1 VKKTSAAIAA
11 CIIAAWTMAGAATAA
26 ETSPAWKPIFNGRNL
41 DGWSVQY
48 ASKTPADAPPAAS
61 IFRVENG
68 EIHAYPTQ
76 AAGSEQPNAVL
87 VTTSDHRDY
96 RLSLEYKWGEKKFPP
111 RLDHVRDAGL
121 LYNVHRDRPADW
133 PAAIESQIQE
143 GDTGD
148 LWAVSARAS
157 SFIDPKSQRY
167 ALPENGGV
175 AITVGNEGKFERVR
189 HGRVNEYPG
198 WNTVEVIVRG
208 DRATHIVNGVVN
220 MRASDLKSW
229 DATSNSWV
237 PLNHG
242 RIALQ
247 AESAEIF
254 YRNIR
259 IRPLTD
265 ADDLPP
271 APKATEVWYPVPA
284 KVTPGAT
291 PGAAPSD
298 AIVLFDGRNL
308 DAWQSANGGA
318 PARWSVVN
326 GEMVVA
332 PGTGD
337 IQTKAGFGDVQL
349 HIEWCGPSLP
359 PDKVNQDRANSGVF
373 LQDIYEVQV
382 LDNFKNPTY
391 VNGMVGSIYKQ
402 YPPLVNAT
410 LPAETWNVY
419 DIVFSAPRFNA
430 DGSLASPARVTVL
443 HNGVLVQNN
452 VALKGGTTY
461 IGAPSYHAHGDAP
474 LRLQDHGHLV
484 RFRNIWL
491 RKL

>member
-1 VKKTSAAIAA
+1 MKRTSAAVAA
-11 CIIAAWTMAGAATAA
+11 WIIAASTMAGTAFAADS
-26 ETSPAWKPIFNGRNL
+26 SPAWKPIFNGKNF
-41 DGWSVQY
+41 DGWSMHY
-48 ASKTPADAPPAAS
+48 ASKTPADAPPVAS

-76 AAGSEQPNAVL
+76 AAGSDQPNAVL
-87 VTTSDHRDY
+87 MTTNDHRDY
-96 RLSLEYKWGEKKFPP
+96 RVSLEYKWGEKKFAP
-111 RLDHVRDAGL
+111 RNDHVRDAGL
-121 LYNVHRDRPADW
+121 LYHVYRNRPADW

-148 LWAVSARAS
+148 LWAISARAS
-157 SFIDPKSQRY
+157 SFIDPKLRRY

-175 AITVGNEGKFERVR
+175 AVTVGNEGKFERVR

-198 WNTVEVIVRG
+198 WNTLEVIVRG

-220 MRASDLKSW
+220 MRASDMKAW
-229 DATSNSWV
+229 DTASNSWV
-237 PLNHG
+237 KLDHG

-271 APKATEVWYPVPA
+271 APKATEVWFPVPA
-284 KVTPGAT
+284 KVTPGQG
-291 PGAAPSD
+291 GAAPSD
-298 AIVLFDGRNL
+298 AIVLFDGKNV

-318 PARWSVVN
+318 PARWNIVN

-349 HIEWCGPSLP
+349 HIEWCSPALP

-382 LDNFKNPTY
+382 LDNFRNPTY

-402 YPPLVNAT
+402 FPPLVNAT

-419 DIVFSAPRFNA
+419 DIVFTAPRFNA
-430 DGSLASPARVTVL
+430 DGSVASPARVTVL

-452 VALKGGTTY
+452 VSLKGGTTY